1 MTRPFSADYPTFP
14 AMATGPLAI
23 DAQTMLVVMFMSAVL
38 MAAVLWFACAGR
50 FRDGLARWM
59 TSLWVQALAWLLL
72 AARGIMADL
81 LSFALANSLL
91 ALTWALQIAAIREFR
106 GRTTPSALIWSV
118 PVVVSGAFLWLMGE
132 SDSQATIAGV
142 LHGAATLVIAI
153 SVLHDPGR
161 PGRRA
166 RWLLGACYAGAAATL
181 MLAAW
186 ITPGVLG
193 PASITSGSHGFFYV
207 GTYALIVAGS
217 FAFLLMHKE
226 RSDEETSR
234 LATTDSLTGV
244 FNRRTFIELADQ
256 ELARS
261 RRAGTPLSLMML
273 DLDHFKRVN
282 DSFGH
287 LTGDEVL
294 VAFTRLIKDCVRR
307 GDLVVRYGGEE
318 FCVLLPGTTLAAA
331 TALAERIRAAC
342 SAQSLTAQAFKVTVS
357 IGLTAYAGDSS
368 TSLGDLLA
376 RADEAL
382 YLAKDQGRDRVIA
395 LPLGSL
401 SSSAQRTLPLEQFR
415 LGGTSDLPASTPPV
429 PSATTSEVPPG
440 R

>member
-1 MTRPFSADYPTFP
+1 
-14 AMATGPLAI
+14 MAAGPLAI
-23 DAQTMLVVMFMSAVL
+23 DAQTMLIVMFMSAVL

-50 FRDGLARWM
+50 FRDGLGRWM

-72 AARGIMADL
+72 AARGMVADL
-81 LSFALANSLL
+81 LTIALANGLL
-91 ALTWALQIAAIREFR
+91 ALTWALQVAAIREFR
-106 GRTTPSALIWSV
+106 GRPTAAALIWSV
-118 PVVVSGAFLWLMGE
+118 PLVVSGVVMSLPDGAHARLASL
-132 SDSQATIAGV
+132 
-142 LHGAATLVIAI
+142 LHGTAYLAIAI
-153 SVLHDPGR
+153 SVLHDPRR
-161 PGRRA
+161 PVLRA

-186 ITPGVLG
+186 ITPGVLV
-193 PASITSGSHGFFYV
+193 PAFATSGYHGFFYV
-207 GTYALIVAGS
+207 GTYALVVAGS

-226 RSDEETSR
+226 RAEEETSR
-234 LATTDSLTGV
+234 LATTDPLTGV

-282 DSFGH
+282 DTFGH

-294 VAFTRLIKDCVRR
+294 VAFTRLVKDCVRR

-342 SAQSLTAQAFKVTVS
+342 SSQSLTAQAFKVTVS
-357 IGLTAYAGDSS
+357 VGLTAYAGDSN
-368 TSLGDLLA
+368 TTLGDLLA

-382 YLAKDQGRDRVIA
+382 YLAKDEGRDRVIA
-395 LPLGSL
+395 LPLGTL
-401 SSSAQRTLPLEQFR
+401 SSTTQRTLPLEQV
-415 LGGTSDLPASTPPV
+415 G
-429 PSATTSEVPPG
+429 
-440 R
+440 

>member
-1 MTRPFSADYPTFP
+1 
-14 AMATGPLAI
+14 MAAGPLAI
-23 DAQTMLVVMFMSAVL
+23 DAQTMLIVMFMSAVL

-72 AARGIMADL
+72 AARGMVADL
-81 LSFALANSLL
+81 ITIALANGLL

-106 GRTTPSALIWSV
+106 GRPTATVLILSV
-118 PVVVSGAFLWLMGE
+118 PLVVSGVVVALPDGAPARLA
-132 SDSQATIAGV
+132 SL
-142 LHGAATLVIAI
+142 LHGAANLAIAI
-153 SVLHDPGR
+153 SVLNDPRR
-161 PGRRA
+161 PMLRA

-186 ITPGVLG
+186 ITPGVLV
-193 PASITSGSHGFFYV
+193 PAFSASGYHGFFYV
-207 GTYALIVAGS
+207 GTYALVVAGS

-226 RSDEETSR
+226 RADEETSR
-234 LATTDSLTGV
+234 LATTDPLTGV

-282 DSFGH
+282 DTFGH

-307 GDLVVRYGGEE
+307 GDLLVRYGGEE

-331 TALAERIRAAC
+331 AALAERIRAAC
-342 SAQSLTAQAFKVTVS
+342 ASQSLTAHSFKVSVS
-357 IGLTAYAGDSS
+357 IGLTAYAGDSN
-368 TSLGDLLA
+368 TTLGDLLA

-382 YLAKDQGRDRVIA
+382 YLAKEEGRDRVIA
-395 LPLGSL
+395 LPLGTL
-401 SSSAQRTLPLEQFR
+401 SSTAQRTLPLEQV
-415 LGGTSDLPASTPPV
+415 G
-429 PSATTSEVPPG
+429 
-440 R
+440 